1 MKKMILKNMV
11 RQAALGAALVTAT
24 TFGTFGAAQAA
35 KQVNIGFTG
44 PLSGGAALYGENT
57 LEGLRMAAREIN
69 ANGGIEV
76 DGNSYDINLVS
87 LDDKYSPSQAA
98 VNGKRLTQQSG
109 TPVVFVPHSGGTFAL
124 QAFNERDGFLVMS
137 YTSIP
142 SVTGKGNELTV
153 KIPPNFTDYVKPFTK
168 LTMDRFGK
176 KLAVANAT
184 HDYAKYWTKAFVP
197 AWEEAGG
204 EVVSSNPMDY
214 NKSADFYT
222 GVSKVLAAEPDVLFV
237 GGASEPTGLVVR
249 QARQLG
255 FEGGFVIMDQA
266 KIDEVAKVAGG
277 MDAVEGAVGVTP
289 VAYADTPGSKAFVK
303 YFKKDHEGLPTS
315 ETAYNYFAMHLV
327 ALAMEQAG
335 SVDDAKAI
343 RAAMPK
349 ALAQVKTEH
358 NPYGVKDITENGN
371 LALDVQVSEVVDGK
385 IQPKKVSEIGVE

>member
-1 MKKMILKNMV
+1 MTFRHTV
-11 RQAALGAALVTAT
+11 RRAAVVTALAM
-24 TFGTFGAAQAA
+24 GMVGAVHAA
-35 KQVNIGFTG
+35 EKVNIGFTG

-57 LEGLRMAAREIN
+57 LEGLRMAANEIN
-69 ANGGIEV
+69 ADGGIDV
-76 DGNSYDINLVS
+76 NGKSYEINLVS

-98 VNGKRLTQQSG
+98 VNGKRLVQQSH

-142 SVTGKGNELTV
+142 SVTESGNKLTV
-153 KIPPNFTDYVKPFTK
+153 KIPPNFTDYVKPFSK
-168 LTMDRFGK
+168 ITMDRFGK

-197 AWEEAGG
+197 GWEAAGG
-204 EVVSSNPMDY
+204 EVVASNPMDY

-222 GVSKVLAAEPDVLFV
+222 GVSKVLAAKPDVLFV

-249 QARQLG
+249 QARELG

-277 MDAVEGAVGVTP
+277 LDAVEGAVGVTP
-289 VAYADTPGSKAFVK
+289 IAYADTPGANAFVK
-303 YFKKDHEGLPTS
+303 HFQEDHDGLPTS
-315 ETAYNYFAMHLV
+315 ETAYNYFAMYLV
-327 ALAMEQAG
+327 ARSMETAG

-343 RAAMPK
+343 RAAMSK
-349 ALAQVKTEH
+349 ALADIKTHH
-358 NPYGVKDITENGN
+358 NPYGVTDITAGGD
-371 LALDVQVSEVVDGK
+371 LAVDVQVSEVVDGK
-385 IQPKKVSEIGVE
+385 IKPRKVSEILAE